1 MAAPTAALLIAA
13 GLSTPAGFEPLNHD
27 DDCRY
32 LVAQQANGWPTLR
45 AECLWPGV
53 QPAALETLL
62 GDLSGYARHFSTISA
77 SEIVGPLGAATAVHH
92 VHTAPLMADREAVLL
107 FWSEPAGTGT
117 AFRWTLAPG
126 QPEVASGRVQLVLDT
141 GHWTVA
147 PNPSGPGS
155 LVVSELTYDPGG
167 RVPNGV
173 VHWFQQAGVA
183 AFVDELEVAVG
194 P

>member
-1 MAAPTAALLIAA
+1 
-13 GLSTPAGFEPLNHD
+13 
-27 DDCRY
+27 
-32 LVAQQANGWPTLR
+32 
-45 AECLWPGV
+45 
-53 QPAALETLL
+53 
-62 GDLSGYARHFSTISA
+62 
-77 SEIVGPLGAATAVHH
+77 
-92 VHTAPLMADREAVLL
+92 
-107 FWSEPAGTGT
+107 
-117 AFRWTLAPG
+117 
-126 QPEVASGRVQLVLDT
+126 VLDT